1 VCGVVVVV
9 CVCVVQ
15 HLTTPMETNALSKT
29 FGKQTSVFDVA
40 FHIVGGYKYYTPL
53 ILQVQEKFI
62 KF

>member
-1 VCGVVVVV
+1 
-9 CVCVVQ
+9 
-15 HLTTPMETNALSKT
+15 METNALSKT